1 MKTISSCSDLP
12 VNSQKNNHLLVESE
26 QKPKKI
32 FVTSKQLSEMIG
44 VPPYTIRQ
52 KVREGVFP
60 AYRITKKQYHFN
72 LSEIVKII
80 EGTKIKLK
88 SGGNVVKM
96 QEQRCNDLPRGKGGQ

>member
-1 MKTISSCSDLP
+1 VKTISSCSDLP

-32 FVTSKQLSEMIG
+32 YVTARQLSEIIDMP
-44 VPPYTIRQ
+44 VFTICQ

-88 SGGNVVKM
+88 SGGSVVKM
-96 QEQRCNDLPRGKGGQ
+96 KEQRCNGLPSGKGGH